1 MKVTNIGNK
10 IISLGLISI
19 LPGETKDIPETY
31 STNSVLEA
39 LVKRGRL
46 TIRKNAAKA
55 AESAP
60 ATKAKAAVKD
70 DTAAE
75 AKTEKKTPARKPAA
89 DRK

>member
-10 IISLGLISI
+10 IISFGLISI

-31 STNSVLEA
+31 ATNSVLEA

-60 ATKAKAAVKD
+60 ATEAKAAANDDAAVEVKTD
-70 DTAAE
+70 
-75 AKTEKKTPARKPAA
+75 KKTPARKSAA